1 VSAVVLREL
10 VAMLGLQVDEK
21 AFKKADEGLSKVK
34 KGLEGVDGKMRDAK
48 SRFAKT
54 GQAMGDGAA
63 DGARAN
69 AKSIAKKVAD
79 GGGIGSAIGAT
90 LGKYLG
96 GAAVVAGLKHMTD
109 LASSADETN
118 NVLREVFG
126 PEGEAQVHTWAAAVG
141 ESMGRSK
148 YAMEASAASLGAML
162 EPMTGNAAEAQEM
175 SQKFAELAVDLGS
188 FFNASDEDALAALKS
203 GITGEAEPLKKFGIV
218 MNDATLAEYAHT
230 KGITKKLTAMSNAEK
245 TELRYGFILSKT
257 TKAQGDAART
267 SDSYANKQ
275 KAFGAAIDDLATDI
289 GKTLLPVATKML
301 RWALAS
307 IQQFGKL
314 TQTSNI
320 LKAAFVVLGVA
331 MLYAFGPAALTIAAV
346 AAGLAVV
353 IGVLDDLIT
362 WFEGGD
368 SLFGDL
374 LNQMFGEGASEKAL
388 AGFKEAI
395 EAARGVYDRFIE
407 TIKSFD
413 WEGFFDRW
421 GRRIREF
428 GGTLREF
435 KNKWDEILYE
445 EAGSPTSGPLAERHN
460 ARVLAEAAENLAAQQ
475 RKKRSDELH
484 AKVLA
489 ERAAAAAEEQRRLS
503 ADTEANRG
511 TPGFAYASPYASYS
525 GGAVTAP
532 LPPPASSINSITQ
545 GSLVINNFLPPNANV
560 SDYTRQQQRAADIQ
574 LRRAKDALERTAP

>member
-1 VSAVVLREL
+1 MSAVVLREL

-21 AFKKADEGLSKVK
+21 AFKKADEGLNKVK

-48 SRFAKT
+48 GRFLKT

-79 GGGIGSAIGAT
+79 GGGIGDAIGAT
-90 LGKYLG
+90 LGRFIG
-96 GAAVVAGLKHMTD
+96 GAAVVAAIAHMTE
-109 LASSADETN
+109 LASSANETD

-126 PEGEAQVHTWAAAVG
+126 AAGEAQVHEWAASVG
-141 ESMGRSK
+141 ASMGRSK
-148 YAMEASAASLGAML
+148 YAMEANAAALGAML

-230 KGITKKLTAMSNAEK
+230 QGIGKKLTAMSNAEK

-257 TKAQGDAART
+257 TKATGDAIRT
-267 SDSYANKQ
+267 SEGFANRQ
-275 KAFGAAIDDLATDI
+275 KALGDSIRDLATDI
-289 GKTLLPVATKML
+289 GKKLLPVANKML
-301 RWALAS
+301 GWVLSS
-307 IQQFGKL
+307 IKQFGKL

-388 AGFKEAI
+388 AGFKGAI
-395 EAARGVYDRFIE
+395 EAAREVYDRFIE
-407 TIKSFD
+407 TLKSFD

-435 KNKWDEILYE
+435 KNKWDEVLYE

-460 ARVLAEAAENLAAQQ
+460 ARVLAEAADNLATQG
-475 RKKRSDELH
+475 RKKRADELH

-489 ERAAAAAEEQRRLS
+489 ERAAAQAEEQRRLA

-532 LPPPASSINSITQ
+532 LPPPASTINSITP
-545 GSLVINNFLPPNANV
+545 GSVIINNFLPQNANV
-560 SDYTRQQQRAADIQ
+560 SDYTRAQQRANDIQ
-574 LRRAKDALERTAP
+574 MRRTKEALERTAP